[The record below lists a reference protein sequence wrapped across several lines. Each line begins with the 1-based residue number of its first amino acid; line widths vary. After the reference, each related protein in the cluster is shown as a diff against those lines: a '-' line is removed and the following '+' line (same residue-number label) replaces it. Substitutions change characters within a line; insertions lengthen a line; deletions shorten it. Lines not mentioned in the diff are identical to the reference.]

1 MKRKLILVAIVAA
14 VALGAI
20 AIWSRWPRE
29 SESNS
34 VVISGNLELTQVDI
48 AFKIAGRIVELPLEE
63 GDNIKK
69 GQRIARIDQEQIRSQ
84 QAREQAGVV
93 LAQAQIEQARTAL
106 QWQKEAVARE
116 IELRRAELHAAEA
129 RLTELMA
136 GPRVQEI
143 NQAQAALAEARA
155 QQEQAAKDW
164 ERAQQLFANDDISA
178 QQRDQARTRNDTA
191 AAAVRRAEQQVAL
204 LNEGTR
210 PEQIEAQKA
219 QVARARAA
227 LRMTEANRLETERR
241 EQELEARRADAG
253 RARAQLSV
261 AESQLD
267 DTVVTA
273 PIDGVVLVKSAEL
286 GETVSPGRAVASIG
300 DIDHPWVRGYI
311 SERHLGQVKLGDPVK
326 VTTDSYPNKVYEGR
340 LSFIA
345 SEAEFTPKQI
355 QTPEERVK
363 LVYRVKIEVAN
374 PNRELKN
381 NMPVEA
387 VIALR
392 PAP

>member
-1 MKRKLILVAIVAA
+1 MKRKLIPVVILAA
-14 VALGAI
+14 VAVASI

-29 SESNS
+29 GESNS
-34 VVISGNLELTQVDI
+34 VVISGNLELTQVDV
-48 AFKIAGRIVELPLEE
+48 AFKIAGRIVELPVEE

-178 QQRDQARTRNDTA
+178 QQRDQARTRNDTT

-204 LNEGTR
+204 LHEGTR

-219 QVARARAA
+219 QVERARAA
-227 LRMTEANRLETERR
+227 LRMTEANRLETGRR
-241 EQELEARRADAG
+241 EQELEARQADAG

-261 AESQLD
+261 ASSQLD
-267 DTVVTA
+267 DTVVA
-273 PIDGVVLVKSAEL
+273 SSIDGVVLVKSAEL
-286 GETVSPGRAVASIG
+286 GETVSPGRPVASIG
-300 DIDHPWVRGYI
+300 DIDHPWVRGYL
-311 SERHLGQVKLGDPVK
+311 SERYLSRVKLGDPVK
-326 VTTDSYPNKVYEGR
+326 VTTDSYPNKVYDGR